1 MKRISIKEYLLIL
14 VAAVFL
20 AHPATLLADDEICGP
35 EDQICRTPGFWGAK
49 ISQKS
54 WVKTG
59 LCPGDSFASVFTV
72 DSTLSLKTTFNPSL
86 LDVLKARG
94 GGANALG
101 RHAVAALLNASSPNS
116 SYLYTPDEI
125 KMAVIE
131 TLSQYQAALFYEADI
146 STDMDNIENL
156 KDLFEALNENR

>member
-20 AHPATLLADDEICGP
+20 AHPATLLAQDECGP
-35 EDQICRTPGFWGAK
+35 DELCRTPGFWKAN

-59 LCPGDSFASVFTV
+59 LSPCNSFASVFTV
-72 DSTLSLKTTFNPSL
+72 DSTLSLKTTFDPSL
-86 LDVLKARG
+86 LDVLSARG

-101 RHAVAALLNASSPNS
+101 RHAVAALLNASLPNS
-116 SYLYTPDEI
+116 SYPYAPDEI
-125 KMAVIE
+125 KSAVKE
-131 TLSQYQAALFYEADI
+131 TLSLYQATLFYGADI
-146 STDMDNIENL
+146 STDIDNIESL
-156 KDLFEALNENR
+156 KDLYEALNENR

>member
-20 AHPATLLADDEICGP
+20 AHPATLLADDDDGLN
-35 EDQICRTPGFWGAK
+35 RTPGFWKTNA
-49 ISQKS
+49 SPNTWS
-54 WVKTG
+54 KTG
-59 LCPGDSFASVFTV
+59 LSPGDAFASVFTV

-86 LDVLKARG
+86 LDVLSAGG

-101 RHAVAALLNASSPNS
+101 RHAVAALLNASLPNS
-116 SYLYTPDEI
+116 SYPYTPDEI

-146 STDMDNIENL
+146 STDMDNIESL
-156 KDLFEALNENR
+156 KDLYEALNENR

>member
-20 AHPATLLADDEICGP
+20 AHPATLLAQDECGP
-35 EDQICRTPGFWGAK
+35 DQICRTPGFWKTHAG
-49 ISQKS
+49 QKTWS
-54 WVKTG
+54 NTG
-59 LCPGDSFASVFTV
+59 FSPYEEFASVFSV

-86 LDVLKARG
+86 LDVLSARG

-101 RHAVAALLNASSPNS
+101 RHAVAALLNASLPNS
-116 SYLYTPDEI
+116 NYPYTPGEI

-131 TLSQYQAALFYEADI
+131 TLSLYQAALFFEADI
-146 STDMDNIENL
+146 STDMDNIESL
-156 KDLFEALNENR
+156 KDLYEALNENR

>member
-20 AHPATLLADDEICGP
+20 AHPATLLAQDECGP
-35 EDQICRTPGFWGAK
+35 GEICRTPGFWGAK
-49 ISQKS
+49 ISLKAWS
-54 WVKTG
+54 KTG
-59 LCPGDSFASVFTV
+59 LSPSQSFASAFTV

-86 LDVLKARG
+86 LDVLSARG

-101 RHAVAALLNASSPNS
+101 RHAVAALLNASLPNS
-116 SYLYTPDEI
+116 SYPYTPDEI

-146 STDMDNIENL
+146 STDMDNIESL
-156 KDLFEALNENR
+156 KDLYEALNENR

>member
-20 AHPATLLADDEICGP
+20 AHPATLLADDSE
-35 EDQICRTPGFWGAK
+35 ELNRTPGFWKTHAGLQTW
-49 ISQKS
+49 S
-54 WVKTG
+54 KTG
-59 LCPGDSFASVFTV
+59 LSPGDGFASVFTV
-72 DSTLSLKTTFNPSL
+72 DSTLSLKTTFDPSL
-86 LDVLKARG
+86 LDVLSARG

-101 RHAVAALLNASSPNS
+101 RHAVAALLNASLSDS
-116 SYLYTPDEI
+116 SYPYTPDEI

-131 TLSQYQAALFYEADI
+131 TLSQYQATLFYEADI
-146 STDMDNIENL
+146 STDMDNIESL

>member
-20 AHPATLLADDEICGP
+20 AHPATLLADDEICASG
-35 EDQICRTPGFWGAK
+35 ELCRTPGFWKAH
-49 ISQKS
+49 ISQNS

-59 LCPGDSFASVFTV
+59 LRPGDSFASVFTV
-72 DSTLSLKTTFNPSL
+72 DSTLSLKTTFDPSL
-86 LDVLKARG
+86 LDVLSARG

-116 SYLYTPDEI
+116 SYPYTPDEI

-146 STDMDNIENL
+146 STDMDNIESL
-156 KDLFEALNENR
+156 KDLYEALNENR

>member
-20 AHPATLLADDEICGP
+20 AHPATLLADDSE
-35 EDQICRTPGFWGAK
+35 EFRTPGFW
-49 ISQKS
+49 KS
-54 WVKTG
+54 SNSLKTWPKTG
-59 LCPGDSFASVFTV
+59 LSPGDSFASVFTV

-86 LDVLKARG
+86 LDVLSARG

-116 SYLYTPDEI
+116 SYPYTPDEI

-146 STDMDNIENL
+146 STDMDNIESL
-156 KDLFEALNENR
+156 KDLYEALNENR

>member
-20 AHPATLLADDEICGP
+20 AHPATLLACERP
-35 EDQICRTPGFWGAK
+35 EECTPGFWKTHSALK
-49 ISQKS
+49 TWS
-54 WVKTG
+54 KTG
-59 LCPGDSFASVFTV
+59 LSPGDSFASVFTV

-86 LDVLKARG
+86 LDVLSARG

-101 RHAVAALLNASSPNS
+101 RHAVAALLNASLSDS
-116 SYLYTPDEI
+116 SYPYTPDEI

-131 TLSQYQAALFYEADI
+131 TLSQYQATLFYEADI
-146 STDMDNIENL
+146 STDMDNIESL